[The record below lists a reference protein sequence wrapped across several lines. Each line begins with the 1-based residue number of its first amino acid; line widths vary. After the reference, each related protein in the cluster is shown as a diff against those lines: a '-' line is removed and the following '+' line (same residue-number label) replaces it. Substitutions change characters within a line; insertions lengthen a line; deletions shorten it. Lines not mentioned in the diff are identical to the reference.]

1 GPCTLGRLSLLAP
14 NKTTIMDWIMKN
26 STHAIQKRDLT
37 DLDPDCESDVIHW
50 SKAKATAIT
59 IFLPWVSVAKSL
71 GELGR
76 LECWVAKQ
84 ANVTST
90 ALSDLLADEEITR
103 KATLQ
108 NRAAIDYLLLLHH
121 HTCEEFEGLCCFNLS
136 SRAENVRESIKKIQ
150 DMVHTIK
157 QETKDW
163 FDQLFG
169 NWGLSSWVSSA
180 IKTGLLVLLLLFIIG
195 VAFGVIR
202 RFTQRAITAATSSL
216 SVNNVWATAP
226 PFEEIEMQE
235 FPPEEDEEDFDPENY
250 VPETEDDRWPVE

>member
-1 GPCTLGRLSLLAP
+1 
-14 NKTTIMDWIMKN
+14 M
-26 STHAIQKRDLT
+26 
-37 DLDPDCESDVIHW
+37 
-50 SKAKATAIT
+50 
-59 IFLPWVSVAKSL
+59 
-71 GELGR
+71 
-76 LECWVAKQ
+76 
-84 ANVTST
+84 
-90 ALSDLLADEEITR
+90 
-103 KATLQ
+103 LQ

-136 SRAENVRESIKKIQ
+136 SRAESVRESIKKIQ

-226 PFEEIEMQE
+226 PVEEIEMHE
-235 FPPEEDEEDFDPENY
+235 FPPEEDEEDFDPEDY
-250 VPETEDDRWPVE
+250 VPETDDDKWPAECDWFNEIYPLDDITKTFHKIKTKGGDVVVFEGSSSWTLLFGCI